1 MALTGDTGN
10 GATLTLALFSG
21 TTAIT
26 AALDV
31 MEITPSAIT
40 VGKVNVSTLATATHH
55 EAIPDDLADSGDNT
69 ATFKWITTG
78 AKPTLPSVAG
88 TCTITFPLRSGETTA
103 ATITGTGFL
112 TSITPPPLSNGTL
125 QQGTVAWQWDGDTG
139 PTITA
144 AT

>member
-31 MEITPSAIT
+31 IEITPSAIT
-40 VGKVNVSTLATATHH
+40 VGKVNVSTLATSGHH
-55 EAIPDDLADSGDNT
+55 ESIPDDLADSGDNT

-78 AKPTLPSVAG
+78 LKASLPSPTG
-88 TCTITFPLRSGETTA
+88 TCTITFPLRTGETTA
-103 ATITGTGFL
+103 ANVTGTGFL
-112 TSITPPPLSNGTL
+112 TSISPPPLSNGTL
-125 QQGTVAWQWDGDTG
+125 QIGTVAWQWDGDTG
-139 PTITA
+139 PTITPSP
-144 AT
+144 